1 MKLLAIETSTE
12 ACSAALW
19 IEGEISE
26 RYQLAPRE
34 HTRLI
39 LPMAEALLDEAGV
52 SLNQLD
58 ALAFGRGPGAFT
70 GVRIATS
77 VIQGIAF
84 AADLPVIPV
93 SSLAVLAQGAYRE
106 QRQAQV
112 ITAIDARMNE
122 LYWACYKVNENGLM
136 CLQGKEHVIVAEL
149 APLPKHGS
157 WFGVGSG
164 WQTYAEPLQG
174 RMNELLTG
182 FEGAR
187 YPRAEDLA
195 LLAQAAY
202 LRNETVNSEQALP
215 VYIRDDVAKV
225 KAI

>member
-1 MKLLAIETSTE
+1 MKILAIETSTE

-19 IEGEISE
+19 VEGEITE

-34 HTRLI
+34 HARLI

-93 SSLAVLAQGAYRE
+93 SSLAALAQGAYGE
-106 QRQAQV
+106 QRHAQI

-122 LYWACYKVNENGLM
+122 LYWACYTVNENGLM
-136 CLQGKEHVIVAEL
+136 CLQGEELVIAAEL
-149 APLPKHGS
+149 APLPEQAP
-157 WFGVGSG
+157 WFGIGSG
-164 WQTYAEPLQG
+164 WQTYGEALRD
-174 RMNELLTG
+174 RMSELLVG
-182 FEGAR
+182 YNGACF
-187 YPRAEDLA
+187 PRAMDVA
-195 LLAQAAY
+195 LLAHAAY
-202 LRNETVNSEQALP
+202 LRGETVNPEQALP
-215 VYIRDDVAKV
+215 VYIRDNVAKV